1 MNQRT
6 VSVRNGMF
14 EVDVLEGGSGDP
26 LLFLHGV
33 AGLEWTPLLERLSAG
48 HEVVAPRTPGF
59 GESTGTE
66 KLDDLHDLV
75 FFYFDLLD
83 ELGLSEL
90 PLVGHSLG
98 GMFAAELAATQPERF
113 SHIVLASPFG
123 LWDDANPVTDLF
135 SISLPELAKAMYADE
150 ESEAAVA
157 VATAPQARMTEVD
170 PETDEGQATISY
182 LVERAKSMSTAAKYL
197 WPIPNRGLAKRLH
210 RVRQPGLLIWGE
222 SDGIVPPVYA
232 GQFAAHMPNFAVH
245 IVPDAAHMV
254 VDEQPELVA
263 GLIESLLAG
272 TS

>member
-1 MNQRT
+1 
-6 VSVRNGMF
+6 MF

-26 LLFLHGV
+26 LLYLHGI
-33 AGLEWTPLLERLSAG
+33 AGLEWTPLLERLSAS
-48 HEVVAPRTPGF
+48 HTVVAPRTPGF

-66 KLDDLHDLV
+66 KLDDIHDLV
-75 FFYFDLLD
+75 IFYLDLLD
-83 ELGLSEL
+83 ELGLDDL

-98 GMFAAELAATQPERF
+98 GMFAAEMAAVQPGRV
-113 SHIVLASPFG
+113 SHVVLASPFG

-135 SISLPELAKAMYADE
+135 TISLPDLAGAMYADE
-150 ESEAAVA
+150 KSEAAVA

-170 PETDEGQATISY
+170 PDTEEGQATINY

-222 SDGIVPPVYA
+222 SDGIIPPVYA
-232 GQFAAHMPNFAVH
+232 ERFAALMPDAVIH

-254 VDEQPELVA
+254 VDEQPVA
-263 GLIESLLAG
+263 VADLIESLIAR
-272 TS
+272 

>member
-1 MNQRT
+1 MNERSI
-6 VSVRNGMF
+6 SVRNGRF

-33 AGLEWTPLLERLSAG
+33 FGLEWTPLLERLSLG
-48 HEVVAPRTPGF
+48 HTVVAPRTPGF

-66 KLDDLHDLV
+66 NLDDIHDLV
-75 FFYFDLLD
+75 FFYLDLLD
-83 ELGLSEL
+83 ELDLSHL

-113 SHIVLASPFG
+113 SHVALASPFG
-123 LWDDANPVTDLF
+123 LWDNADPVTDLF
-135 SISLPELAKAMYADE
+135 TISLPDLAKAMYANE
-150 ESEAAVA
+150 KSEAAVA

-170 PETDEGQATISY
+170 PETDEGQATINY

-197 WPIPNRGLAKRLH
+197 WPIPNRGLVKRLH
-210 RVRQPGLLIWGE
+210 RVRQPGLVIWGE

-232 GQFAAHMPNFAVH
+232 ERFAAHMPNAVVH

-254 VDEQPELVA
+254 VDEQPDHVA
-263 GLIESLLAG
+263 GLIEDLLAR
-272 TS
+272 